1 MLKKFQAKLDTGKT
15 SSTAQPTDTC
25 FRCHKLGHWA
35 AECPEG
41 HEPEWLAQQ
50 KCFYYGQQGHIRS
63 ACPKKSDKTQHLSK
77 IKQNKPPAIKHTWYP
92 DGTSLAKLLG
102 TLKSKSVNDFKCY
115 QPIPTPPPRDDDPRF
130 YRQRSGQWFNSRK
143 GKINGS
149 KASTALGWYGKK
161 AMLDYWNQILS
172 DLHGLPTKSGES
184 NLAMLW
190 GSINEES
197 ALVTYLKNFF
207 TEDKD
212 GVVIKETGI
221 WLLKDGD
228 NQEWLGSSP
237 DGIIEHDGILKT
249 VIEIKIMPFHGRK
262 TYSLQNCLH

>member
-1 MLKKFQAKLDTGKT
+1 MWTFVCKFTKRRCVTYLAKDGLAPRHEEDESAIRQMLKKFRTNLGTGKT

-25 FRCHKLGHWA
+25 FRCYKLGHWA

-92 DGTSLAKLLG
+92 ASTSLAKLLG
-102 TLKSKSVNDFKCY
+102 TLTSKSVNDLKCY
-115 QPIPTPPPRDDDPRF
+115 QPIPTPPPRDDDPQF

-149 KASTALGWYGKK
+149 KASTAFGWYGKK
-161 AMLDYWNQILS
+161 AKLDYWNQILS
-172 DLHGLPTKSGES
+172 DLHGLPTKSDES

-190 GSINEES
+190 GYLTLTRRYGAFTS
-197 ALVTYLKNFF
+197 ASRLWN
-207 TEDKD
+207 
-212 GVVIKETGI
+212 
-221 WLLKDGD
+221 
-228 NQEWLGSSP
+228 
-237 DGIIEHDGILKT
+237 
-249 VIEIKIMPFHGRK
+249 
-262 TYSLQNCLH
+262 